1 MNRKQFAA
9 LLLTCA
15 AFAGASSASAA
26 TEAEKAKAQELVD
39 TVCAACHAA
48 DGNSGISLYPRIA
61 GQHPEYMFK
70 QLVDIRDGK
79 RSWGNAGMMQPMVEG
94 ITDNEFK
101 VIVDLMNKQ
110 VAKPGE
116 ADPKKDIQL
125 GRLIYRG
132 GVASNNTPACM
143 SCHGPDGAGMPSA
156 NVLSNYPR
164 LTGQHSDYVLE
175 QMQAFK
181 DGSRV
186 SNNNIMN
193 DIAKKLNDEQLDA
206 VSNYIQGLH

>member
-1 MNRKQFAA
+1 
-9 LLLTCA
+9 
-15 AFAGASSASAA
+15 
-26 TEAEKAKAQELVD
+26 
-39 TVCAACHAA
+39 
-48 DGNSGISLYPRIA
+48 
-61 GQHPEYMFK
+61 
-70 QLVDIRDGK
+70 
-79 RSWGNAGMMQPMVEG
+79 
-94 ITDNEFK
+94 
-101 VIVDLMNKQ
+101 
-110 VAKPGE
+110 
-116 ADPKKDIQL
+116 
-125 GRLIYRG
+125 
-132 GVASNNTPACM
+132 
-143 SCHGPDGAGMPSA
+143 MPSA